1 LYHRYWNISES
12 RIVGSIKERWS
23 IMTDEKMNALG
34 FVGLTDDEWTNIKY
48 LDTKLAAF

>member
-1 LYHRYWNISES
+1 
-12 RIVGSIKERWS
+12 
-23 IMTDEKMNALG
+23 MTDEKMKALG